1 MLFILRYLI
10 LFATFVS
17 CQEYGQPGN
26 SSCVSGAHIVAS
38 RGSLEP
44 RGPGIIGAV
53 AQQIH
58 QRIPHSDTVSLE
70 YPAIY
75 NPYQPSQM
83 EGVAALSVMLA
94 QYVTVC
100 PNTKIILLG
109 FSQGAH
115 VIADVMCG
123 ASSIGFL
130 PTKPSPS
137 SITNN
142 IAAVVLMGDP
152 STTKGQPFHVG
163 SSVGN
168 GIFPRQKPEGCKCV
182 SDKTVSF
189 CDAGD
194 PFCEAGGHD
203 LRTHMNYVTA
213 YGHTAADYAVGMFHR
228 T

>member
-10 LFATFVS
+10 LFANFVA

-26 SSCVSGAHIVAS
+26 ASCVSGAHIIVA

-53 AQQIH
+53 AQQVQ
-58 QRIPHSDTVSLE
+58 QRIPHSDVVSLE

-83 EGVAALSVMLA
+83 EGVAALAVVLA

-100 PNTKIILLG
+100 PKTKIILLG

-130 PTKPSPS
+130 PTKPSPFA
-137 SITNN
+137 ITNN

-189 CDAGD
+189 CDTGD

-213 YGHTAADYAVGMFHR
+213 YGHAAADYAVSMFHR
-228 T
+228 A